1 MQAEALKDLVI
12 QALEDMKAQNILTL
26 DVRDKTQVTD
36 FMVVAT
42 GTSTKHVQAVIEH
55 LIECVKAQNV
65 RAVGAEHGGK
75 TDDWSLL
82 DLNDVVCH
90 VMTAQARAFYDL
102 ERLWMTPAKMPDSL
116 SEPTLG

>member
-1 MQAEALKDLVI
+1 MQADALKDLVI
-12 QALEDMKAQNILTL
+12 QALEDMKVQDILTL

-36 FMVVAT
+36 FMVIAT

-55 LIECVKAQNV
+55 LIECVKAQGV
-65 RAVGAEHGGK
+65 RVANAEHGGK

-102 ERLWMTPAKMPDSL
+102 ERLWITPAKIPASL
-116 SEPTLG
+116 NEPTVG